1 MTEWSSNCTEW
12 TLVRHRG
19 QSDQVT
25 YLLGLC
31 SGWFILYLSCSCHGL
46 RIGVRWLYYVIITEL
61 SFPFVWGLQA
71 HLAPSGYLKLPN
83 VSAIWF
89 DYLAFIIFLTST
101 WIQHIYWSWLNSG
114 HVCHQCISEYLSKCK
129 FLPKLNNELPDERN
143 STYKERFSS
152 LETLVLIM
160 VSSFYL
166 AIHFGKK
173 KRLLFVCYFVLTV
186 WAWHRFNTQGNVLVW
201 VLSGRSIQ
209 TNISSKSGTK
219 CIVVMLGSWMNFL

>member
-12 TLVRHRG
+12 TLVRHCG

-101 WIQHIYWSWLNSG
+101 WIQHIYWSWTLG
-114 HVCHQCISEYLSKCK
+114 MYVISAY
-129 FLPKLNNELPDERN
+129 R
-143 STYKERFSS
+143 STYPSASFSLS
-152 LETLVLIM
+152 LTMNSLMREIPHIR
-160 VSSFYL
+160 SASL
-166 AIHFGKK
+166 A
-173 KRLLFVCYFVLTV
+173 
-186 WAWHRFNTQGNVLVW
+186 
-201 VLSGRSIQ
+201 
-209 TNISSKSGTK
+209 
-219 CIVVMLGSWMNFL
+219 